1 MHFFQCGDFRAL
13 LSVRQACAMEQEEKI
28 LIHLNSVSL
37 MDSDDNVGILHDISM
52 EVSEG
57 EKKFIFARP
66 YHHAV
71 HLLRICATMYPP
83 TSGTVTVFGK
93 VTNDMN
99 FNELLLIK
107 RDIGF
112 VERISSLV
120 SNISL
125 LENVTLGLRYHH
137 NLSKSEARRHAD
149 TFLLH
154 FDLLKHM
161 DERPARIPSEKL
173 RMALFCRELV
183 LAPKLMILEKPSYG
197 LSRDELKYVME
208 AVLSYQAQSNC
219 GIIISDDDADLFAH
233 AYNFLVYDLIDG
245 RLEN

>member
-1 MHFFQCGDFRAL
+1 
-13 LSVRQACAMEQEEKI
+13 MEQEEKI

-37 MDSDDNVGILHDISM
+37 TDPDDNAGILQDISM
-52 EVSEG
+52 QVSAG

-66 YHHAV
+66 YHPAV
-71 HLLRICATMYPP
+71 HFLRICATIYPP

-93 VTNDMN
+93 ATNDMN
-99 FNELLLIK
+99 FNELLLLK

-125 LENVTLGLRYHH
+125 LENITLGLRYHH
-137 NLSKSEARRHAD
+137 DLSKSEARRHVD

-161 DERPARIPSEKL
+161 DERPARVPSEKL

-183 LAPKLMILEKPSYG
+183 LAPKLMILEKPSHG
-197 LSRDELKYVME
+197 LSRDEFKHVME
-208 AVLSYQAQSNC
+208 AVLSYQTQSNC
-219 GIIISDDDADLFAH
+219 GLIISDDDADLFAN
-233 AYNFLVYDLIDG
+233 AYNFLVHDLIDG
-245 RLEN
+245 RLDS